1 VVLLVHCGLSGTTA
15 VATTVTELPLGAQ
28 VRLVAGWPLT
38 ANVTTA
44 LAGATVQSLGASGL
58 VAPGASQTGG
68 VQTMVGLSAAV
79 QTGPEAVV
87 GLKCRQ
93 QAVMLWYE

>member
-1 VVLLVHCGLSGTTA
+1 LVHWGLPGTTA

-44 LAGATVQSLGASGL
+44 LAGTTVQSLGASSL

-68 VQTMVGLSAAV
+68 VQTIVGLSAAV
-79 QTGPEAVV
+79 QAGPEAGRKV
-87 GLKCRQ
+87 
-93 QAVMLWYE
+93 